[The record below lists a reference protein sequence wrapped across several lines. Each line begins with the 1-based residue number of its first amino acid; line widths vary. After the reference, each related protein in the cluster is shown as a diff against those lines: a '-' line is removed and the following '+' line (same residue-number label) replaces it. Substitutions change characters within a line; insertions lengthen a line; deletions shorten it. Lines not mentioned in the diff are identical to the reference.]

1 MKRAGLLVTILGL
14 VSLVGCREAVA
25 QAPLQPVPH
34 VDLPRYMG
42 SWYVVASIPTRF
54 ERNSYNPVET
64 YRLDSDGRICT
75 SFRFHDGGFEGPV
88 KKIHSV
94 ATVDSDTGNAEWRVH
109 LLWILR
115 EQYIV
120 AWLASDY
127 SRVIVARDARDYTWL
142 MARTPYIAPAE
153 YKDMLRRLRAM
164 GYDLSKLRKSP
175 QRWPEAGSQ
184 PARFGESCR

>member
-1 MKRAGLLVTILGL
+1 MRRAALLVTILGL

-25 QAPLQPVPH
+25 EAPLQPVPH

-94 ATVDSDTGNAEWRVH
+94 ATVDSDTGNAQWRVH
-109 LLWILR
+109 LFWILR

-120 AWLASDY
+120 AWLA
-127 SRVIVARDARDYTWL
+127 
-142 MARTPYIAPAE
+142 PAQVE
-153 YKDMLRRLRAM
+153 QLAEIFGQRQVLLVRLVDLRAA
-164 GYDLSKLRKSP
+164 
-175 QRWPEAGSQ
+175 QRHLQAVAQ
-184 PARFGESCR
+184 VV